1 MAVMW
6 WAHAYSAAA
15 LPVPVLVV
23 VGVVEVEGVVVVGV
37 DLAGV
42 PVRPPRSDPTV
53 LPTVFVTPDRSW
65 ALDPPMLTS
74 TQATATRRCIFQG

>member
-1 MAVMW
+1 MDWVR
-6 WAHAYSAAA
+6 AHSAAA

-23 VGVVEVEGVVVVGV
+23 VGVVEVVGVVVVVV

-53 LPTVFVTPDRSW
+53 LPTVFVTPDKSW
-65 ALDPPMLTS
+65 ALAEPTLTS